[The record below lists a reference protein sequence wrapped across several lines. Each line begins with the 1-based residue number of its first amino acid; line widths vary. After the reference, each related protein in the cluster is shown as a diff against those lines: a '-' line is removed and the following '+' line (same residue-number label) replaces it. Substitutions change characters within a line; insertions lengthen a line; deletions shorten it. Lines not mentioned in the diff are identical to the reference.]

1 MTVDIARIVVLV
13 FGILIGALGIWGM
26 IDPRKMIGLVK
37 GVSGQAT
44 GIIVAIA
51 GRIILGVAL
60 IVAAPV
66 SAFPRTFGILGW
78 IALIAAVGLAAI
90 GRKGMQAIVNRV
102 SRLPAMALRIALVAA
117 LLFGGIL
124 IYGLLP

>member
-66 SAFPRTFGILGW
+66 ATFPRTFAILGW

-102 SRLPAMALRIALVAA
+102 SRLPDLALRIALVAA
-117 LLFGGIL
+117 LLFGGAL
-124 IYGLLP
+124 VFGVWP